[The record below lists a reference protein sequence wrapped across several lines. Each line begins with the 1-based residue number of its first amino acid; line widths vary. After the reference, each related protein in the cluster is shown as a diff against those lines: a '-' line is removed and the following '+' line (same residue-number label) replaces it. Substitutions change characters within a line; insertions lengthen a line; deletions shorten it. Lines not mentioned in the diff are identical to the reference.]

1 MFKEKKKNVKSLAET
16 KTKLSEIQTA
26 KKKKQETLANLSEQ
40 AESVATK
47 NKAVARQEVNH
58 LEVVVE
64 EFSQEIKRM
73 SSLEPRLRPKET
85 GLVSVAQPKKG
96 KNKEGTSR
104 PEDVQKGSKLST

>member
-47 NKAVARQEVNH
+47 NKVVARQEVNH

-73 SSLEPRLRPKET
+73 SSLEPRLRHKET

-104 PEDVQKGSKLST
+104 PKDVQKGSKLST